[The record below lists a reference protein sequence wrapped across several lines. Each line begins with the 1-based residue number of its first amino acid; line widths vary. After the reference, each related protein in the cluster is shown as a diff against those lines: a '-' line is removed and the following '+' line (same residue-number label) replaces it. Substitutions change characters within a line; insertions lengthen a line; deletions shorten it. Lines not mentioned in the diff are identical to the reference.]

1 MLREDDV
8 VRLRHMLDAARAV
21 RQFTTDRQRGDLASD
36 DMLAFAVARGLE
48 IVGEAAN
55 QVSEAARAACPEL
68 PWPLIVGMRH
78 RLIHAYF
85 DVNLDQVWDTITH
98 DLPSLVAALERLLET
113 CEDDSD
119 T

>member
-21 RQFTTDRQRGDLASD
+21 QRFTADRQREDLASD

-48 IVGEAAN
+48 IIGEAAN
-55 QVSEAARAACPEL
+55 QVSEATRAACPDL

-78 RLIHAYF
+78 RLVHAYF
-85 DVNLDQVWDTITH
+85 DVNLAQVWGTVTN
-98 DLPSLVAALERLLET
+98 DLPSLVAALEKMLA
-113 CEDDSD
+113 DYDA
-119 T
+119 